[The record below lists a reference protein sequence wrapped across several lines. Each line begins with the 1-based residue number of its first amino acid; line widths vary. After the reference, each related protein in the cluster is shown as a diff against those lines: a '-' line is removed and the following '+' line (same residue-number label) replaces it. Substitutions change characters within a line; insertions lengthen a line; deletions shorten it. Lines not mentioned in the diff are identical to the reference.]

1 MRIGWVNRY
10 LFQFLDQKIA
20 FVLLI
25 WRAWAVYR
33 FAFVRQLIQLAV
45 VIKVKRVA
53 EINETA
59 ESYMVLI
66 IVWFLPGEGL
76 MNDFNRV
83 CMSHVMHV
91 HSV

>member
-1 MRIGWVNRY
+1 M
-10 LFQFLDQKIA
+10 
-20 FVLLI
+20 
-25 WRAWAVYR
+25 YR

-66 IVWFLPGEGL
+66 IV
-76 MNDFNRV
+76 
-83 CMSHVMHV
+83 
-91 HSV
+91 